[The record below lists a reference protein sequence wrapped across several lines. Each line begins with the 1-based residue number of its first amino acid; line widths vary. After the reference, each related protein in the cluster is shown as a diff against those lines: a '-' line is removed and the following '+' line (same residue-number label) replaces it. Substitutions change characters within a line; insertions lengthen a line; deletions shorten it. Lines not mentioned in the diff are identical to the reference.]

1 MAGGQTGRP
10 SIYNKKL
17 AQEICDSLASGQS
30 LRKICAW
37 KDKPGQT
44 TIFRWLRE
52 NEDFRQQYTQAR
64 SHQADTL
71 FDECLDIADD
81 RLDDDTSPCAVARA
95 RLRIDTRKW
104 MTGKLNPKK
113 YGEKSEDN
121 DSPDRSFT
129 FGWRG

>member
-1 MAGGQTGRP
+1 MAGGRTGRP
-10 SIYNKKL
+10 SIYNQNL
-17 AQEICDSLASGQS
+17 AEEICDSLSSGKS
-30 LRKICAW
+30 LRKICLS
-37 KDKPGQT
+37 DTMPGQT
-44 TIFRWLRE
+44 TIFRWLHE
-52 NEDFRQQYTQAR
+52 NEEFRKQYTQAR
-64 SHQADTL
+64 THQADTL

-81 RLDDDTSPCAVARA
+81 RLEEQTSPYAVARA

-104 MTGKLNPKK
+104 MSGKLNPKK